1 MKKNLNYDLHC
12 PYGKWRKLFLTMKI
26 TAFLLFCGVL
36 NLIAS
41 SSYSQNTKISL
52 NMKDATIEN
61 VLNKIEDESEFYFFF
76 NHKLIDVERKI
87 DIYANN
93 KPIKEI
99 LEGIFSDDVNFVV
112 SDRQI
117 VLTPNSKTD
126 FPEESTVQQRT
137 VTGTVTDASNGEVM
151 PGVNVVFK
159 GTVIGTLSD
168 INGKYTIP
176 FSNLN
181 DPILVFSFVGYKTL
195 EVPLA
200 NKTTLDVTLQ
210 PEITGLEEVVV
221 VGYGTQKKETLTG
234 SVSSVSGGEISTP
247 NMNVTSSLTGKMPGL
262 IVNQRT
268 GEPGREDLSILIR
281 GNSSFASTPTGSDVN
296 PNAPLI
302 IIDGVERDNMSRLN
316 PEDIESI
323 SVLKD
328 ATAAIYGAR
337 AANGVIIVTT
347 KIGSLGK
354 PEFTFTSN
362 TSFSSVTQRPELLG
376 SPEYARVQN
385 EAVWYRANR
394 PDHWTTPTFSD
405 DAIRQFE
412 DGSNPDVY
420 PNTDWYSE
428 IKNPYAIQ
436 SRASLQV
443 TGGTEGVKYLLSL
456 GWQDQGSEFKSMNL
470 NYSQYNLR
478 SNIKVDLTK
487 NISVGANISAIV
499 SERKGPWENTGTIF
513 TNTWAD
519 PTLVARFTTGERGP
533 GRFQESPLLLPDRG
547 WLKISNLPINSTF
560 TTTIK
565 IPWVKGLKIDG
576 SFNYDLR
583 NQFQK
588 KWVQPYYFY
597 ERNSV
602 TGELERKQATGG
614 EGKGAVEELRDTY
627 NKWTTMMFNLLLS
640 YNTTLNEVHN
650 ISAMVG
656 TEKQQNKS
664 NMVEAY
670 RMKFLSTLLPEINV
684 GSDDPVNRDNAG
696 YSAHSARDNYMGRF
710 NYDYNRKYLAEFI
723 FRYDGSSN
731 FPRGKQYGFFPAA
744 SFGWRISE
752 EPFFSNAL
760 PFVENLKLRYSVGQ
774 TGNDRIIPYQYL
786 QLYDYAGG
794 YVFGSSINDGI
805 RASTMP
811 NPNVTWEKSLKNDI
825 GFEASLWNSLLGIEV
840 TLFKEHRTDI
850 LTTRS
855 VSIPN
860 TLGFTALPPENI
872 GEAEVKGYEIVLTHK
887 RMVNSDFSYSLS
899 ANLSYSNSEIIFM
912 DETPQSVPWREQTGR
927 PIGAQ
932 LVYKTDGT
940 LYQRD
945 PDGGPNAIDPA
956 QGAYHRSNRPG
967 DLRIVNLT
975 AEWGDA
981 TDNTINTDDQYRF
994 NYTSTPRSVFGMN
1007 ANFEY
1012 KGFDFSVFF
1021 QGQTGAYNY
1030 DGSFVTLG
1038 ASNRQN
1044 SYVARAEDRWT
1055 VDNITGKMPRA
1066 DAYQPGNTDFYM
1078 MDATFIRLK
1087 TAELGY
1093 SIPQD
1098 IISRIGISGARFY
1111 FSGYNLLTWAKEI
1124 KHADPELSGGS
1135 GNYPPQRVL
1144 NLGVNI
1150 KF

>member
-1 MKKNLNYDLHC
+1 MKN
-12 PYGKWRKLFLTMKI
+12 
-26 TAFLLFCGVL
+26 
-36 NLIAS
+36 
-41 SSYSQNTKISL
+41 
-52 NMKDATIEN
+52 ATIEN
-61 VLNKIEDESEFYFFF
+61 VLNKIEDESEFYFLF

-99 LEGIFSDDVNFVV
+99 LEGIFTDEVIFVV

-117 VLTPNSKTD
+117 VLTHNPKKEFSGKLTG
-126 FPEESTVQQRT
+126 QQQT

-151 PGVNVVFK
+151 PGVNVVVK
-159 GTVIGTLSD
+159 GTVIGALSD
-168 INGKYTIP
+168 INGRYTIP
-176 FSNLN
+176 LSKL
-181 DPILVFSFVGYKTL
+181 DDAILVFSFVGYKTL

-200 NKTTLDVTLQ
+200 NKTTLNVILEPD
-210 PEITGLEEVVV
+210 ITGLEEVVV
-221 VGYGTQKKETLTG
+221 IGYGTQRKETLTG
-234 SVSSVSGGEISTP
+234 SVASVKGEDINTP
-247 NMNVTSSLTGKMPGL
+247 NMNVSSSLTGKLPGL

-268 GEPGREDLSILIR
+268 GEPGSEDLSILIR
-281 GNSSFASTPTGSDVN
+281 GQSSFAATPTGSDVN

-347 KIGSLGK
+347 KKGAIGK

-362 TSFSSVTQRPELLG
+362 TSFSSVTQRPKLLG

-394 PDHWTTPTFSD
+394 PNNWTTPTFSE

-428 IKNPYAIQ
+428 IKEPFVIQ
-436 SRASLQV
+436 NRASLQV
-443 TGGTEGVKYLLSL
+443 TGGTEGVKYLLSF
-456 GWQDQGSEFKSMNL
+456 GWQDQGSEFKCMNL
-470 NYSQYNLR
+470 NYNQYNLR
-478 SNIKVDLTK
+478 SNVNVNLNKH
-487 NISVGANISAIV
+487 ISVGANISAII
-499 SERKGPWENTGTIF
+499 SERNGPWENTGTIF

-519 PTLVARFTTGERGP
+519 PTLVARFSTGERGP

-560 TTTIK
+560 TSSIT
-565 IPWVKGLKIDG
+565 IPWVKGLKIDA

-588 KWVQPYYFY
+588 RWVLPYYFY
-597 ERNSV
+597 ERNPV
-602 TGELERKQATGG
+602 TGELERKQGTGG

-627 NKWTTMMFNLLLS
+627 NKWTTMMFNVLLS
-640 YNTTLNEVHN
+640 YNTTLNDVHN

-656 TEKQQNKS
+656 TEKQKNNN
-664 NMVEAY
+664 NMLQAH
-670 RMKFLSTLLPEINV
+670 RMKFLSTLLPEINL
-684 GSDDPVNRDNAG
+684 GSDDPINRDNAG
-696 YSAHSARDNYMGRF
+696 SSGHSARDNYMGRL
-710 NYDYNRKYLAEFI
+710 NYDYRKKYLAEFI

-731 FPRGKQYGFFPAA
+731 FPKGKQFGFFPAA

-752 EPFFSNAL
+752 ESFFRNVFPFID
-760 PFVENLKLRYSVGQ
+760 NLKLRYSVGQ

-786 QLYDYAGG
+786 QLYDFAGS
-794 YVFGSSINDGI
+794 YVFGSSVNDGI
-805 RASTMP
+805 RVSTMP

-825 GFEASLWNSLLGIEV
+825 GFEASLWNSLLGVEV

-850 LTTRS
+850 LTTRRM
-855 VSIPN
+855 SIPN
-860 TLGFTALPPENI
+860 TLGFSALPPENI
-872 GEAEVKGYEIVLTHK
+872 GEAEVKGYEIILTH
-887 RMVNSDFSYSLS
+887 RNAINNDISYSLS
-899 ANLSYSNSEIIFM
+899 ANVAYSKSKIIFM
-912 DETPQSVPWREQTGR
+912 DETPESVPWREQTGR

-940 LYQRD
+940 MYQRD

-981 TDNTINTDDQYRF
+981 TDNVINTDDQYRF
-994 NYTSTPRSVFGMN
+994 NYTSTPRMVFGLN
-1007 ANFEY
+1007 SNFTY
-1012 KGFDFSVFF
+1012 KGIDLSLFL

-1030 DGSFVTLG
+1030 DGSYVSLG

-1044 SYVARAEDRWT
+1044 SYVTRAEDRWT
-1055 VDNITGKMPRA
+1055 VDNTTGKMPRS
-1066 DAYQPGNTDFYM
+1066 DAYQPGMTDFFM

-1093 SIPQD
+1093 SIPKD
-1098 IISRIGISGARFY
+1098 VISRIGLSGFRLY
-1111 FSGYNLLTWAKEI
+1111 CSGYNLLTWAKEI

-1135 GNYPPQRVL
+1135 GNYPPQRVF

>member
-1 MKKNLNYDLHC
+1 MKKIFYLQKTLHAKEC
-12 PYGKWRKLFLTMKI
+12 LKKFIRIMKLTN
-26 TAFLLFCGVL
+26 FLLLVTFINAFG
-36 NLIAS
+36 S
-41 SSYSQNTKISL
+41 MTYSQNTLLNI
-52 NMKDATIEN
+52 NMKNVPIQAVLDNIE
-61 VLNKIEDESEFYFFF
+61 EQSEFFFLYSP
-76 NHKLIDVERKI
+76 KLIDVNQIVDISASNKKI
-87 DIYANN
+87 DDILTTVFNGTDIQYE
-93 KPIKEI
+93 IKE
-99 LEGIFSDDVNFVV
+99 
-112 SDRQI
+112 RQI
-117 VLTPNSKTD
+117 LLLDK
-126 FPEESTVQQRT
+126 ESYQPVPQQAS
-137 VTGTVTDASNGEVM
+137 VSGTVTDEKTGEPM
-151 PGVNVVFK
+151 PGVNILIE
-159 GTVIGTLSD
+159 GTTMGVMTD
-168 INGKYTIP
+168 VDGK
-176 FSNLN
+176 FSLPTPSHNSVM
-181 DPILVFSFVGYKTL
+181 VFSFIGYTPQRIIYTGQQIIDVKLSGDLT
-195 EVPLA
+195 A
-200 NKTTLDVTLQ
+200 LD
-210 PEITGLEEVVV
+210 EVVV
-221 VGYGTQKKETLTG
+221 VGYGTQRKETLTG

-262 IVNQRT
+262 VVNQRT
-268 GEPGREDLSILIR
+268 GEPGRDDPSILIR
-281 GNSSFASTPTGSDVN
+281 GNSSFASSSGVD

-323 SVLKD
+323 SILKD

-354 PEFTFTSN
+354 PEFNFTSN

-394 PDHWTTPTFSD
+394 PNNWTTPTFSD

-436 SRASLQV
+436 NRASLQV
-443 TGGTEGVKYLLSL
+443 TGGTESVKYLLSL

-547 WLKISNLPINSTF
+547 WLEISNLPINSTF
-560 TTTIK
+560 TTTIN

-583 NQFQK
+583 NQLQK

-602 TGELERKQATGG
+602 TGELERKKATGG

-627 NKWTTMMFNLLLS
+627 NKWTTMMFNLILS

-650 ISAMVG
+650 INAMVG

-664 NMVEAY
+664 NMLEAY

-696 YSAHSARDNYMGRF
+696 YSAHSARDNYLGRF

-855 VSIPN
+855 RSIPN
-860 TLGFTALPPENI
+860 TLGFSALPPENI
-872 GEAEVKGYEIVLTHK
+872 GEAEVKGYEIALTHR
-887 RMVNSDFSYSLS
+887 RMVNDFSYSLS
-899 ANLSYSNSEIIFM
+899 ANLSYNISEIIFM

-932 LVYKTDGT
+932 LLYKTDGT

-967 DLRIVNLT
+967 DLRIVNLSS
-975 AEWGDA
+975 EWGDD

-994 NYTSTPRSVFGMN
+994 NYTSTPRSVLGMN

-1012 KGFDFSVFF
+1012 KGFDLSVFF

-1055 VDNITGKMPRA
+1055 VDNTTGKMPRA

-1093 SIPQD
+1093 SIPQN

-1124 KHADPELSGGS
+1124 KHADPEISGGS
-1135 GNYPPQRVL
+1135 GSYPPQRVL